1 MDSKVKRN
9 QDMFLWIS
17 GFLPDESEDDALKFE
32 LTVDSKSE
40 HPILAVMGWPELSLS
55 PDGEWL
61 MTAEQTQRISEI
73 LGEQLPKELD
83 LFIGVRG

>member
-1 MDSKVKRN
+1 
-9 QDMFLWIS
+9 MFLWIS
-17 GFLPDESEDDALKFE
+17 GFLPDDSEDDALQFE